1 LRLWHCGWHLLKLG
15 LIGEKVAV
23 VNPDLVVREKSGEIY
38 TVLRRVNAMLPN
50 EFLKETQICSD
61 TRTA

>member
-1 LRLWHCGWHLLKLG
+1 LLKLG

-38 TVLRRVNAMLPN
+38 TVR
-50 EFLKETQICSD
+50 CD
-61 TRTA
+61 G

>member
-38 TVLRRVNAMLPN
+38 TVR
-50 EFLKETQICSD
+50 CD
-61 TRTA
+61 G